1 MYVNRETGEA
11 KVAVTVAQQQAF
23 EQCFYLNQTGPMPD
37 VVVFKTDE
45 EVLIKG
51 VRFRIV
57 QVCRDNRLILKPL
70 RQ

>member
-1 MYVNRETGEA
+1 
-11 KVAVTVAQQQAF
+11 
-23 EQCFYLNQTGPMPD
+23 MPD